1 MSSTFNESL
10 QAMCQRAETFK
21 KQGDLAA
28 ALLVYESAVK
38 AWPDSAVAQHNLA
51 STLGDLSR
59 YDESAQAAMAAIK
72 LGIRA
77 PETRLVLAR
86 AQMHTGQLTAAQLAY
101 REAISLRPDMH
112 TALFEL
118 TQLLW
123 MSGADQ
129 NIALQP
135 LVNAVQAYPMSADL
149 HLALSQALEFT
160 GDKPGALRVILDL
173 ASRNAADA
181 RMMVRAADLLLEI
194 GNLQHGRELA
204 IRAFNADRSSFPALM
219 TLARAALACGEVEGA
234 SAAVT
239 EALNRRPFDQHVL
252 ALQAMVWRMTNNPGF
267 DALYDYSSLVKSYL
281 IEPPAGWSSRAD
293 YLADLAAELKQAHHF
308 RTHPFGHSVR
318 QGSQLPDIFAVQT
331 PAIQGFLQAL
341 QAPVNAHI
349 EHLGSGPD
357 PLRRRNTGA
366 WQIQGIW
373 SVMLR
378 PGGFHVDHVHQEGWL
393 SSAFYVELPD
403 VVTKPDA
410 KSGSAQGNNKTG
422 NPAGDSARQGWI
434 RFGQPG
440 SPVQPAQTAQH
451 FVKPEPGM
459 LVLFPSYMW
468 HGTVP
473 FTGKQSRLTV
483 AMDIIPV

>member
-1 MSSTFNESL
+1 MCSTTTETL
-10 QAMCQRAETFK
+10 QSMTDRAQTLK
-21 KQGDLAA
+21 QQGDLAG
-28 ALLVYESAVK
+28 ALSVYETAVQ
-38 AWPDSAVAQHNLA
+38 AWPQSAVAQHNLA
-51 STLGDLSR
+51 STLGDVGR
-59 YDESAQAAMAAIK
+59 YDESAKAAMAAIK

-86 AQMHTGQLTAAQLAY
+86 AQMHIGQLTAAQLAY

-123 MSGADQ
+123 MSSADQ

-135 LVNAVQAYPMSADL
+135 LVNAVRAYPMSADL
-149 HLALSQALEFT
+149 HMALSQALEFT
-160 GDKPGALRVILDL
+160 GDKPGAVRVILDL
-173 ASRNAADA
+173 ATRNAADA

-194 GNLQHGRELA
+194 GNLEHGRELA
-204 IRAFNADRSSFPALM
+204 IRAFNADRSSFPAVM
-219 TLARAALACGEVEGA
+219 TLARAALACGEADGA
-234 SAAVT
+234 AAAVT
-239 EALNRRPFDQHVL
+239 DALNRRPFDQHAL
-252 ALQAMVWRMTNNPGF
+252 ALQAMVWRMTDNPGF
-267 DALYDYSSLVKSYL
+267 DALYDYKSMVRSYL
-281 IEPPAGWSSRAD
+281 IEPPAGWSTRAE
-293 YLADLAAELKQAHHF
+293 YLADLAAELKQSHHF

-318 QGSQLPDIFAVQT
+318 QGSQLPNIFTVGT
-331 PAIQGFLQAL
+331 PAILGFLQAL

-349 EHLGSGPD
+349 EHLGTGAD

-410 KSGSAQGNNKTG
+410 RTGSVQGAIKTG
-422 NPAGDSARQGWI
+422 NQAGDSVRQGWI

-440 SPVQPAQTAQH
+440 SPVQPVQTAQH

-483 AMDIIPV
+483 AMDVVPV

>member
-1 MSSTFNESL
+1 MSLTATESL
-10 QAMCQRAETFK
+10 QAMSQRAESL
-21 KQGDLAA
+21 KQQGNLVDALAI
-28 ALLVYESAVK
+28 YESAAH
-38 AWPDSAVAQHNLA
+38 AWPQSAVAQHNLA
-51 STLGDLSR
+51 STLGDVGR
-59 YDESAQAAMAAIK
+59 YEESAKAAMAAIK

-86 AQMHTGQLTAAQLAY
+86 AQMQTGQLTAAQLAY

-118 TQLLW
+118 AQLLW

-160 GDKPGALRVILDL
+160 GDKSGAVRVILDL
-173 ASRNAADA
+173 ATRNAADA
-181 RMMVRAADLLLEI
+181 RLMVRAADLLLEI
-194 GNLQHGRELA
+194 GNLGHGRELA

-219 TLARAALACGEVEGA
+219 TLARAALACGEAEGA
-234 SAAVT
+234 AAAVT
-239 EALNRRPFDQHVL
+239 DALNRRPFDQHAL

-267 DALYDYSSLVKSYL
+267 DALYDYSSMVRSYL
-281 IEPPAGWSSRAD
+281 IEPPAGWSTRAA

-341 QAPVNAHI
+341 QAPVNAHL
-349 EHLGSGPD
+349 EHLGSGAD
-357 PLRRRNTGA
+357 PVRRRNTGS

-403 VVTKPDA
+403 VVTKPDT
-410 KSGSAQGNNKTG
+410 STGSAQGTNKAQG
-422 NPAGDSARQGWI
+422 SESARQGWI

-483 AMDIIPV
+483 ALDVVPV

>member
-1 MSSTFNESL
+1 MTSTATESL
-10 QAMCQRAETFK
+10 QAISQRADAL
-21 KQGDLAA
+21 KQRGDLAA
-28 ALLVYESAVK
+28 ALSVYEEAAH

-51 STLGDLSR
+51 STLGDLGR

-86 AQMHTGQLTAAQLAY
+86 AHMNAGRLTAAQLAY
-101 REAISLRPDMH
+101 REAVSLRPDMVV
-112 TALFEL
+112 ALQEL

-123 MSGADQ
+123 MSSADK
-129 NIALQP
+129 NLALQP
-135 LVNAVQAYPMSADL
+135 LVQAVQAYPMSAEL

-160 GDKPGALRVILDL
+160 GDKEGAIRVILDL

-181 RMMVRAADLLLEI
+181 LMMARTADLLLET
-194 GNLQHGRELA
+194 GKLAHGRELA

-219 TLARAALACGEVEGA
+219 TLARAALSCGEADGA
-234 SAAVT
+234 SAAIT
-239 EALNRRPFDQHVL
+239 EALNRRPDDQHVL
-252 ALQAMVWRMTNNPGF
+252 AMQAMVWRMTGNAGF
-267 DALYDYSSLVKSYL
+267 NALYDYSSMVRSYL
-281 IEPPAGWSSRAD
+281 IEPPAGWSTRDD
-293 YLADLAAELKQAHHF
+293 YLANLAEELKAAHHY

-318 QGSQLPDIFAVQT
+318 QGSQLPNIFAVKT
-331 PAIQGFLQAL
+331 PAIQAFHQAL
-341 QAPVNAHI
+341 QAPVNTHI
-349 EHLGSGPD
+349 EHLGTGPD

-403 VVTKPDA
+403 VVTKNNA
-410 KSGSAQGNNKTG
+410 KE
-422 NPAGDSARQGWI
+422 GWI

-440 SPVQPAQTAQH
+440 SPVQPAQAAQH

-473 FTGKQSRLTV
+473 FSGQQSRLTV
-483 AMDIIPV
+483 AMDIIPG

>member
-1 MSSTFNESL
+1 MCSTTTETL
-10 QAMCQRAETFK
+10 QAMSQRADAFK
-21 KQGDLAA
+21 QQGDLAA
-28 ALLVYESAVK
+28 ALSVYESAVLT
-38 AWPDSAVAQHNLA
+38 WPDSAVAQHNLA
-51 STLGDLSR
+51 STLGDLGR
-59 YDESAQAAMAAIK
+59 YDDSAQAAMAAIK

-86 AQMHTGQLTAAQLAY
+86 AHMNAGRLTAAQLAY
-101 REAISLRPDMH
+101 REAISLRPDMVS
-112 TALFEL
+112 ALSEL

-123 MSGADQ
+123 MSSADQ

-135 LVNAVQAYPMSADL
+135 LVSAVRAYPMSADL
-149 HLALSQALEFT
+149 HMALSQALEFT
-160 GDKPGALRVILDL
+160 GDKQGAVRVILDL
-173 ASRNAADA
+173 ATRDAANGL
-181 RMMVRAADLLLEI
+181 MMVRAADLLLDL
-194 GNLQHGRELA
+194 GNLEHGRELA
-204 IRAFNADRSSFPALM
+204 IRAYTADRSSFPALM
-219 TLARAALACGEVEGA
+219 ALARAALACGEVEGA
-234 SAAVT
+234 TAAVT

-252 ALQAMVWRMTNNPGF
+252 ALQAMVWRMTSNPGF
-267 DALYDYSSLVKSYL
+267 EALYDYSSMVRSYL
-281 IEPPAGWSSRAD
+281 IEPPTGWSTRAD
-293 YLADLAAELKQAHHF
+293 YLADLAVELKQAHHF

-318 QGSQLPDIFAVQT
+318 QGSQLPNIFAVQT

-341 QAPVNAHI
+341 QAPVNTHL

-403 VVTKPDA
+403 VVT
-410 KSGSAQGNNKTG
+410 NKVTT
-422 NPAGDSARQGWI
+422 PTKEGWI

-483 AMDIIPV
+483 AMDIIPA

>member
-1 MSSTFNESL
+1 MSSTVTESL
-10 QAMCQRAETFK
+10 QAMCQRADALK

-28 ALLVYESAVK
+28 ALAVYESAVLS
-38 AWPDSAVAQHNLA
+38 WPDSAVAHHNLA
-51 STLGDLSR
+51 STLGDLGR
-59 YDESAQAAMAAIK
+59 YDESASAAMSAIK

-86 AQMHTGQLTAAQLAY
+86 AHMHTGQLTAAQLAY
-101 REAISLRPDMH
+101 REAISLRPDMV
-112 TALFEL
+112 TALSEL

-123 MSGADQ
+123 MSSADQ

-135 LVNAVQAYPMSADL
+135 LVNAVRAYPMSADL
-149 HLALSQALEFT
+149 HMALSHALEFT
-160 GDKPGALRVILDL
+160 GDKAGAVRVILDL
-173 ASRNAADA
+173 ATRNVADA
-181 RMMVRAADLLLEI
+181 LMMVRAADLLLDL
-194 GNLQHGRELA
+194 GNLEHGRELA
-204 IRAFNADRSSFPALM
+204 IRAYTADRSSFPALM
-219 TLARAALACGEVEGA
+219 TVARAALACGEVEGA

-239 EALNRRPFDQHVL
+239 EALNRRPYDQHVL

-267 DALYDYSSLVKSYL
+267 DALYDYSSMVKSYF
-281 IEPPAGWSSRAD
+281 IEPPPGWSTRAD
-293 YLADLAAELKQAHHF
+293 YLADLAVELKEAHHF

-318 QGSQLPDIFAVQT
+318 QGSQLPNIFTVDT

-341 QAPVNAHI
+341 QAPVNAHLQ
-349 EHLGSGPD
+349 HLGTGAD
-357 PLRRRNTGA
+357 PLRSRNTGA

-373 SVMLR
+373 SVLLR

-403 VVTKPDA
+403 VVTDKVSDPA
-410 KSGSAQGNNKTG
+410 KE
-422 NPAGDSARQGWI
+422 GWI
-434 RFGQPG
+434 RFGQAG
-440 SPVQPAQTAQH
+440 SPVQPAQAAQH

-473 FTGKQSRLTV
+473 FSGKQPRLTV
-483 AMDIIPV
+483 AMDIIPA

>member
-1 MSSTFNESL
+1 
-10 QAMCQRAETFK
+10 MCQRAETFK
-21 KQGDLAA
+21 QQGDLAA
-28 ALLVYESAVK
+28 ALWVHESAVK

-51 STLGDLSR
+51 STLGDMGR

-135 LVNAVQAYPMSADL
+135 LVNAVRAYPMSADL
-149 HLALSQALEFT
+149 HLALSRALEFT
-160 GDKPGALRVILDL
+160 GDKPGAVRVILDL

-181 RMMVRAADLLLEI
+181 RMMVRAADLMLEI
-194 GNLQHGRELA
+194 GNLEHGRELA

-219 TLARAALACGEVEGA
+219 TLARAALACGEAEGA
-234 SAAVT
+234 AAAVT
-239 EALNRRPFDQHVL
+239 EALNRRPYDQHAL

-267 DALYDYSSLVKSYL
+267 DALYDYNSMVRSYL
-281 IEPPAGWSSRAD
+281 IEPPAGWSSRAG

-349 EHLGSGPD
+349 EHMGTGPD

-403 VVTKPDA
+403 VVTQADA
-410 KSGSAQGNNKTG
+410 KTGSVQGNKKTG
-422 NPAGDSARQGWI
+422 DQAGDSARQGWI

-440 SPVQPAQTAQH
+440 SPVQPAQTAQY

-483 AMDIIPV
+483 AMDIVPV